1 MKSNNFYKKFSKRIL
16 DLLICIICI
25 SFVLILGLI
34 IALLIKLFSKGPVI
48 HWSKRVGKKNKI
60 FYMPKFRTM
69 KINSPQIAT
78 HQLQN
83 PKTYLTKV
91 GAILRKYSLD
101 EIPQIWSVIIGDMSI
116 VGPRPPLYNQNDLI
130 KMRKEKNIQDLLP
143 GITGWAQVNGRDE
156 ISLREKTSL
165 DYYYLKNQTIGL
177 DLKIIFITIFK
188 VIFKKE
194 ISH

>member
-1 MKSNNFYKKFSKRIL
+1 
-16 DLLICIICI
+16 
-25 SFVLILGLI
+25 
-34 IALLIKLFSKGPVI
+34 
-48 HWSKRVGKKNKI
+48 
-60 FYMPKFRTM
+60 MPKFRTM

-101 EIPQIWSVIIGDMSI
+101 ELPQIWSVIIGDMSI
-116 VGPRPPLYNQNDLI
+116 VGPRPPLYNQHDLI

>member
-1 MKSNNFYKKFSKRIL
+1 MGNNFYKNFSKRIL
-16 DLLICIICI
+16 DLIISIGCIPL
-25 SFVLILGLI
+25 VLILSFI
-34 IALLIKLFSKGPVI
+34 IVLLIKIFSKGPVI

-69 KINSPQIAT
+69 TINSPQIAT

-83 PKTYLTKV
+83 PKIYLTKV
-91 GAILRKYSLD
+91 GMILRKYSLD
-101 EIPQIWSVIIGDMSI
+101 EIPQIWSVLIGDMSI
-116 VGPRPPLYNQNDLI
+116 VGPRPPLYNQIDLI
-130 KMRKEKNIQDLLP
+130 KMRKEKNIQDILP

-156 ISLREKTSL
+156 ISLRKKINL

>member
-1 MKSNNFYKKFSKRIL
+1 MGNNFYKNFSKRIL
-16 DLLICIICI
+16 DLIISIGCFPLVLML
-25 SFVLILGLI
+25 SFI
-34 IALLIKLFSKGPVI
+34 IALLIKIFSKGPVI

-69 KINSPQIAT
+69 TINSPQIAT

-83 PKTYLTKV
+83 PKIYLTKV
-91 GAILRKYSLD
+91 GMILRKYSLD
-101 EIPQIWSVIIGDMSI
+101 EIPQIWSVLIGDMSI
-116 VGPRPPLYNQNDLI
+116 VGPRPPLYNQIDLI
-130 KMRKEKNIQDLLP
+130 KMRKEKNIQDILP

-156 ISLREKTSL
+156 ISLRKKINL

>member
-1 MKSNNFYKKFSKRIL
+1 MSNNFYKNFFKRIL
-16 DLLICIICI
+16 DLLVCIICI
-25 SFVLILGLI
+25 PFVLILSLI

-48 HWSKRVGKKNKI
+48 YWSKRVGKKNKI

-78 HQLQN
+78 HQFQN
-83 PKTYLTKV
+83 PKIYLTKV
-91 GAILRKYSLD
+91 GTILRKYSLD
-101 EIPQIWSVIIGDMSI
+101 EIPQIWSVMIGDMSI
-116 VGPRPPLYNQNDLI
+116 VGPRPALYNQNDLI
-130 KMRKEKNIQDLLP
+130 EMRKEKNIQDLLP

-156 ISLREKTSL
+156 ISLRKKTNL

>member
-1 MKSNNFYKKFSKRIL
+1 MGNNFYKNFLKRTL
-16 DLLICIICI
+16 DLTICFGCI
-25 SFVLILGLI
+25 PFILILSLI
-34 IALLIKLFSKGPVI
+34 IALLIKLSSKGPVI
-48 HWSKRVGKKNKI
+48 HWSKRIGKKNDF

-69 KINSPQIAT
+69 IINSPQIAT
-78 HQLQN
+78 HKFQN
-83 PKTYLTKV
+83 PKIYLTKV
-91 GAILRKYSLD
+91 GIILRKFSLD
-101 EIPQIWSVIIGDMSI
+101 EIPQIWSVLIGDMSI

-130 KMRKEKNIQDLLP
+130 KMRNEKNIQDLLP

-156 ISLREKTSL
+156 ISLRKKTDL

-177 DLKIIFITIFK
+177 DLKIIFITLFK

>member
-1 MKSNNFYKKFSKRIL
+1 MGNNFYKKFLKRIL
-16 DLLICIICI
+16 DLTICLGCI
-25 SFVLILGLI
+25 PFILILSLI
-34 IALLIKLFSKGPVI
+34 IALLIKLSSKGPVI
-48 HWSKRVGKKNKI
+48 HWSKRIGKKNVF

-69 KINSPQIAT
+69 IVNSPQIAT
-78 HQLQN
+78 HKFQN
-83 PKTYLTKV
+83 PKIYLTKV
-91 GAILRKYSLD
+91 GTILRKFSLD
-101 EIPQIWSVIIGDMSI
+101 EIPQIWSVLIGDMSI

-130 KMRKEKNIQDLLP
+130 KMRNEKNIQDLLP

-156 ISLREKTSL
+156 ISLRKKTDL

-177 DLKIIFITIFK
+177 DLEIIFITLFK

>member
-1 MKSNNFYKKFSKRIL
+1 
-16 DLLICIICI
+16 
-25 SFVLILGLI
+25 
-34 IALLIKLFSKGPVI
+34 
-48 HWSKRVGKKNKI
+48 
-60 FYMPKFRTM
+60 MPKFRTM
-69 KINSPQIAT
+69 TINSPQIAT
-78 HQLQN
+78 HKIQN
-83 PKTYLTKV
+83 PKIYLTKV
-91 GAILRKYSLD
+91 GTILRKYSLD

-130 KMRKEKNIQDLLP
+130 EMRKEKNIQDLLP

>member
-1 MKSNNFYKKFSKRIL
+1 MSNNFYKNFSKRIL

-34 IALLIKLFSKGPVI
+34 IALLIKLFSEGPVI

-69 KINSPQIAT
+69 KINSPQMAT

-83 PKTYLTKV
+83 PKIYLTKV
-91 GAILRKYSLD
+91 GTILRKYSLD

-130 KMRKEKNIQDLLP
+130 EMRKEKNIQDLLP

-156 ISLREKTSL
+156 ISLREKTDL